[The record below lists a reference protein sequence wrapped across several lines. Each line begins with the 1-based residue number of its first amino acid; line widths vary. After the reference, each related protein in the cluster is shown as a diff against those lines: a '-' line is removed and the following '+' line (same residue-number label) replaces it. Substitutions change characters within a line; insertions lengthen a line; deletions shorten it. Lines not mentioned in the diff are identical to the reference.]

1 MMARRATDSGEP
13 GWRGVAGSA
22 ARRAEAGKF
31 VKYAERVGA
40 AQVERVCVEA
50 FGAFGVGASTV
61 LRWIADAAYEGQPD
75 LVKDLFA
82 WKAACKSE

>member
-31 VKYAERVGA
+31 VKYAERVRATGA
-40 AQVERVCVEA
+40 VQVERVCVEA
-50 FGAFGVGASTV
+50 SGAFGVGASTV
-61 LRWIADAAYEGQPD
+61 LRWIADAAYEWG
-75 LVKDLFA
+75 LGLSFA
-82 WKAACKSE
+82 G